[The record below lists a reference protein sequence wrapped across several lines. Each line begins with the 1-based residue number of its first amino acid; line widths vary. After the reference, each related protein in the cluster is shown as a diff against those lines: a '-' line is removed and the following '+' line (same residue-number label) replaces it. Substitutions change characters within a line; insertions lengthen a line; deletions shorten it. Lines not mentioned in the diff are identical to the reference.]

1 MSANLDHTVAI
12 VVDAAGKHRAYP
24 HADDYGNSR
33 LWGAGDPDG
42 RHRMYWYL
50 EGVTAER
57 ALELAAYRAAALCI
71 DFTALEVTPQL

>member
-1 MSANLDHTVAI
+1 MSASLDHTVAI

-24 HADDYGNSR
+24 NAGDYGNVH
-33 LWGAGDPDG
+33 LWGTGDPAG
-42 RHRMYWYL
+42 RHRIYWYM